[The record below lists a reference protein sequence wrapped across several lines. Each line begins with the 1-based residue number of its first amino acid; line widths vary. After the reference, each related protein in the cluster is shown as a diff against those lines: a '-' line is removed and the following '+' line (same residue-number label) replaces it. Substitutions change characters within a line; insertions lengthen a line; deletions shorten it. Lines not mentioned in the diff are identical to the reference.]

1 MCACDRVDLDLSFD
15 IVNPVQL
22 LTNEI
27 LIDL

>member
-1 MCACDRVDLDLSFD
+1 MCACDRVDLDLGFD

>member
-1 MCACDRVDLDLSFD
+1 MCVRDRVDLDLGFD